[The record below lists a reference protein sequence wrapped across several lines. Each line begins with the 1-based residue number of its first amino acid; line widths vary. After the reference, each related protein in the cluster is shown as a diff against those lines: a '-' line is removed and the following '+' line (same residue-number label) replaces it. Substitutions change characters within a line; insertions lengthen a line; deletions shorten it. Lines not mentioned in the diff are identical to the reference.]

1 MGMSVPKV
9 AAELGCGIDQV
20 RNLIAA
26 GELPAGSANSEHDGA
41 SVEKTWTHSRQDVPA
56 TRRESSIVA
65 PMFRRQL
72 GNGFEPMRNGPSRSS
87 SRF

>member
-26 GELPAGSANSEHDGA
+26 GELPAVSREDLDAFKARRA
-41 SVEKTWTHSRQDVPA
+41 SNPPRVKHRRTDVPTP
-56 TRRESSIVA
+56 TRQWV
-65 PMFRRQL
+65 
-72 GNGFEPMRNGPSRSS
+72 
-87 SRF
+87 